1 MDFKNTVNGM
11 CSEDWKERLVAEYQ
25 QLIERIYRMKV
36 MIVLWK
42 ENRLDYTPKYPLYVA
57 EDQLQ
62 GMERYRESL
71 EYRAICEG
79 IDLRR

>member
-1 MDFKNTVNGM
+1 M
-11 CSEDWKERLVAEYQ
+11 CSENWKERLVAEYQ

-36 MIVLWK
+36 MVVLWK
-42 ENRLDYTPKYPLYVA
+42 ENRLDYTPKYLLYVA

-79 IDLRR
+79 IDLR